1 MYINMENISQIAVS
15 NDLSEEEYIAT
26 LTDED
31 KIITLKVLDI

>member
-1 MYINMENISQIAVS
+1 MDNISQIAIS
-15 NDLSEEEYIAT
+15 NDLNLSEEEYIST